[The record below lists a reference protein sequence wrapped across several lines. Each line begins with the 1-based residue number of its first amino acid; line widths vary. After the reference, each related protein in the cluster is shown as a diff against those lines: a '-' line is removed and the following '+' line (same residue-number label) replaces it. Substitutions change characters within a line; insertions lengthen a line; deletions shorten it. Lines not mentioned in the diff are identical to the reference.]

1 MTKESRGLKHMVGI
15 HRKEGEER
23 EQHDFYAT
31 HPDAIPPLLNI
42 LKWDKPK
49 VIWEN
54 SCGQGHLSKPL
65 MEAGHVVI
73 STDLID
79 RGFGDGHGVDFL
91 SENGYECIPFD
102 AIIMNPPYSLALEF
116 LQKSLT
122 VAPVVCAFLRIQFLE
137 SQKRK
142 EFFDNHPPKYVCV
155 FSYRIPSSK
164 NAIFDPKES
173 SAVCYAWY
181 IWERGFKGETILKWI

>member
-1 MTKESRGLKHMVGI
+1 MYLDRMKKHLVGI

-23 EQHDFYAT
+23 EKHDFYAT

-42 LKWDKPK
+42 LGWTTSKL
-49 VIWEN
+49 IWEN

-65 MEAGHVVI
+65 TQAGHTVI

-79 RGFGDGHGVDFL
+79 RGFGEPDVNFL
-91 SENGYECIPFD
+91 SDTVYDIVPFD

-116 LQKSLT
+116 VEKSLT

-155 FSYRIPSSK
+155 FSYRIPLSK
-164 NAIFDPKES
+164 NAVFDPKES

-181 IWERGFKGETILKWI
+181 IWERGFTGETILKWI